1 MKAAELQRFGSE
13 DRHQHGHVGAVSEEL
28 RIRRSPVV
36 PINDEKVVV
45 DQARLDLAHH
55 VGRNHPPNAL
65 RQPVRSGVL
74 NQRHHAVDPGEG
86 GIEAS
91 APLKGARDGTRR
103 RSHKAEMFG
112 EQGRTLGAGRFMRL
126 RSALKLMPSNFGDQ
140 AALSMTGDLQLVDE
154 QCWFGFVIE
163 YVGFEQAFQ
172 RFAATADQGRVVDRR
187 CVVLVGRRAGDVQIA
202 KRVLVAVGA
211 ALGNRQRVIRRR
223 HHIGD
228 MGLTNDLTPQ
238 GVHSNHG
245 VSRGAVWTAVQ
256 YAGLVG
262 LAEGFWLHEAM
273 SYGHAMDFD
282 FEGFDHPMR
291 AVVRDWIAAH
301 PQPSARQLAE
311 AGYVAP
317 HWPAPYGLGADP
329 IEQLV
334 IDQELRAAGIRRPSN
349 PIGIG
354 WSGPTILHAG
364 SDEQK
369 DRYLLPML
377 AGEEIWCQ
385 MFSEPE
391 AGSDLAALA
400 TRAVRDGDEYVINGS
415 KIWTSGGH
423 HSQFG
428 ILLART
434 DPDVSKHRGIS
445 YFICPTDLPGLT
457 MSPIIDMTTAHS
469 FNECFFDDVRI
480 PASLRVG
487 EEGDGWRLAKVTL
500 SNERVQLSSS
510 GSLWGAGPSASHLL
524 DLVRESGGCDDPVQ
538 RQRLAGLHAEAEV
551 LRLNRLRTLSSRL
564 AGRTPGPEASIQKI
578 MADEHGQHVMEVA
591 KDLVGPAGM
600 LEGSGPAGRLPT
612 HAQTGAT
619 EINLG
624 TEFDGDQAPWVD
636 PVWHYGYLFSPALT
650 LGGGTFAVQRNIVAE
665 KVLGLPREPDVEQ
678 GLSWSESRRA
688 G

>member
-1 MKAAELQRFGSE
+1 
-13 DRHQHGHVGAVSEEL
+13 
-28 RIRRSPVV
+28 
-36 PINDEKVVV
+36 
-45 DQARLDLAHH
+45 
-55 VGRNHPPNAL
+55 
-65 RQPVRSGVL
+65 
-74 NQRHHAVDPGEG
+74 
-86 GIEAS
+86 
-91 APLKGARDGTRR
+91 
-103 RSHKAEMFG
+103 
-112 EQGRTLGAGRFMRL
+112 
-126 RSALKLMPSNFGDQ
+126 
-140 AALSMTGDLQLVDE
+140 
-154 QCWFGFVIE
+154 
-163 YVGFEQAFQ
+163 
-172 RFAATADQGRVVDRR
+172 
-187 CVVLVGRRAGDVQIA
+187 
-202 KRVLVAVGA
+202 
-211 ALGNRQRVIRRR
+211 
-223 HHIGD
+223 
-228 MGLTNDLTPQ
+228 
-238 GVHSNHG
+238 
-245 VSRGAVWTAVQ
+245 
-256 YAGLVG
+256 
-262 LAEGFWLHEAM
+262 M

-291 AVVRDWIAAH
+291 AVVRTWIAAN
-301 PQPSARQLAE
+301 PNPTARDLAE

-317 HWPAPYGLGADP
+317 HWPKPYGLGADP
-329 IEQLV
+329 LEQLV
-334 IDQELRAAGIRRPSN
+334 IDQELKAAGIRRPSN
-349 PIGIG
+349 AIGIG
-354 WSGPTILHAG
+354 WGGPTILHAG
-364 SDEQK
+364 TEEQK

-391 AGSDLAALA
+391 AGSDLAALS

-423 HSQFG
+423 QSQFG

-510 GSLWGAGPSASHLL
+510 GSLWGAGPSASDLL
-524 DLVRESGGCDDPVQ
+524 DLVRAAGGTSDPVQ

-591 KDLVGPAGM
+591 KGLVGAAGM
-600 LEGSGPAGRLPT
+600 IEGSGPAGELPAE
-612 HAQTGAT
+612 AQTGAT
-619 EINLG
+619 EINIG
-624 TEFDGDQAPWVD
+624 SEFDGERAAWVD

-678 GLSWSESRRA
+678 GLSWSETRRA